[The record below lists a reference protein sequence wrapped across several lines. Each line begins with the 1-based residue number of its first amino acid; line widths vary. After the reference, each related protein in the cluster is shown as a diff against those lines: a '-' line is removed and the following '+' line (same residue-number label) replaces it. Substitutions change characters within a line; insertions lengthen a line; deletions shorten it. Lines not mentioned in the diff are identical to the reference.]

1 MEIFKILT
9 IICFFYIQADYCLI
23 DPNLIV
29 TSIPKPTGQ
38 VYLEK
43 TQIINGTV
51 DFGYQEVQ
59 LIEKCQE
66 QNEKQKSVLTVLNG
80 GHVKNLIVGVNAGNG
95 IVCKGNCTLENV
107 HWRDV
112 CEVI

>member
-38 VYLEK
+38 VYFEK
-43 TQIINGTV
+43 TQTINGTV

-59 LIEKCQE
+59 LIEKCLE
-66 QNEKQKSVLTVLNG
+66 QNEKQKNVLTVLNG
-80 GHVKNLIVGVNAGNG
+80 GRVKNLIVCVNAGNG
-95 IVCKGNCTLENV
+95 IVCRGNCTLENV
-107 HWRDV
+107 DWRDV

>member
-38 VYLEK
+38 VYFEK
-43 TQIINGTV
+43 TQTINGTV

-59 LIEKCQE
+59 LIEKCLE
-66 QNEKQKSVLTVLNG
+66 QNEKQKNVLTVFR
-80 GHVKNLIVGVNAGNG
+80 KS
-95 IVCKGNCTLENV
+95 TLEKSEM
-107 HWRDV
+107 RL
-112 CEVI
+112 CETAANK